1 LDIGSLFF
9 SVLCVYIFAKT
20 KKPMISVDC
29 CSCWLLPIIWLV
41 TVFSAADESAEKA
54 AGEHVLRSFIITCCE
69 NGYPEP
75 DEEIAGAVQEW
86 TIQRVDA
93 DRRFNACKSYTG
105 NYNISLALLPPK
117 ELKKSGEFGVRCKCP
132 DGMDNLDRNCR
143 YLPECW
149 NGGYRSFSI
158 DLRCVCPEPWF
169 GALCEKF
176 CANGQLVKDGGYDV
190 CQCRPNFYGEECDHV
205 LCFNHGTPVKG
216 RGCLCRF
223 PFVGMHC
230 ETELGHLVEFP
241 AESRVKW
248 YSYLFGTCS
257 SIFLILLTALIAYC
271 LFRRRKTQL
280 NNGHRQQPLTA
291 AGAGNLAS
299 GHHPASTCNSA
310 DGGQSAQIARMF
322 WTDIGGRPLVD
333 VCQLP
338 PPPNYEDVVAMAEG
352 RARLQ
357 QSETDGHN
365 QTDTA
370 QVQSAVSPPVL
381 LTMSESPNPAANNNN
396 NNNNNN
402 NSNNITNNT
411 QQDNKQTVEPV
422 EKAPPDEFQQ
432 HDDQTNSPTS

>member
-1 LDIGSLFF
+1 LFSSF
-9 SVLCVYIFAKT
+9 SPKQT
-20 KKPMISVDC
+20 KKKPMISADC
-29 CSCWLLPIIWLV
+29 CWLLPTIWLV
-41 TVFSAADESAEKA
+41 TVLSAADESTEKA
-54 AGEHVLRSFIITCCE
+54 ADDHVLRSFIITCCE

-86 TIQRVDA
+86 TIQRIDA
-93 DRRFNACKSYTG
+93 DRRFNTCKSYTG
-105 NYNISLALLPPK
+105 YYNISLALLPPK
-117 ELKKSGEFGVRCKCP
+117 ESKKTGEFGVRCKCP

-291 AGAGNLAS
+291 N
-299 GHHPASTCNSA
+299 GHHSASTCPA

-338 PPPNYEDVVAMAEG
+338 PPPNYEDVIAMA
-352 RARLQ
+352 RTQ
-357 QSETDGHN
+357 QSEAETDGHN
-365 QTDTA
+365 QTDNTTV
-370 QVQSAVSPPVL
+370 QHQSAVSPPVL
-381 LTMSESPNPAANNNN
+381 LTMSENPNPATNTNNNTN
-396 NNNNNN
+396 NN
-402 NSNNITNNT
+402 NNT
-411 QQDNKQTVEPV
+411 QQDNKQAVEPV
-422 EKAPPDEFQQ
+422 EKTPPDEPHQ